1 MFTKNRIQKAII
13 AVLMVAGS
21 QAFAEGGQVF
31 FHYGKSS
38 LANDRGGQVFTD
50 AGGATTRNDDKDGWN
65 VGAGLNLPLL
75 PKLGPGDLLGEIM
88 VDYSHFSK
96 KKVTQASSVLLGAA
110 TTKEVTVSGLTVLV
124 APKYKVSFMDG
135 KLNPWIIPVGL
146 AFLVNSPPS
155 DNTSYLD
162 VGAQVGVGVEYAVLK
177 ELSIGLAYRNTF
189 SAHEIDTDTS
199 YSTADLY
206 VGVNF

>member
-1 MFTKNRIQKAII
+1 MFTANRIKTAVI
-13 AVLMVAGS
+13 ALFMVMGS

-31 FHYGKSS
+31 FHYGKSM
-38 LANDRGGQVFTD
+38 LAKDRGGQVFTD

-75 PKLGPGDLLGEIM
+75 PKLGPGDLLGEVM

-96 KKVTQASSVLLGAA
+96 KNVTQASSVLLGSA
-110 TTKEVTVSGLTVLV
+110 TKKDVTVSALTVLI
-124 APKYKVSFMDG
+124 APKYKMPFMDG
-135 KLNPWIIPVGL
+135 KLNPWVIPVGL

-155 DNTSYLD
+155 DNTTYLD
-162 VGAQVGVGVEYAVLK
+162 VGGQSAIGVEYAVLK
-177 ELSIGLAYRNTF
+177 ELSVGVAYRYTY